1 MDVTH
6 ALRLLE
12 VLPADLAL
20 ELPGGERLGAEEG
33 RDAVTIVIRSE
44 SVLVAL
50 AECPSL
56 LGFAEAFVRG
66 DVDVRGD
73 FLRALEAAYSIDAL
87 AQALVPPP
95 TEPKRPSDADAIRF
109 HYDISNDFYA
119 LFLDRRMVYTCAY
132 YRHPDASLEE
142 AQEAKLDLVCRK
154 LRLAPGEH
162 LLDVGA
168 GWGSLTGWA
177 AARYGTETLGVTL
190 SRAQAD
196 HAAAML
202 RDAGLADR
210 ARVEHRDYRDVAG
223 EAAFDKIAAV
233 GVIEHVGVA
242 NYPAYFQRLHRLL
255 RPGGLL
261 LNHGITHPAPGRYS
275 TGMTFLTRNVFPGTE
290 FERVSNVAAR
300 MEDAGFQILD
310 VEGLGGHYART
321 TAEWLARLQA
331 RADEARRL
339 VGERTYRTWIGY
351 LAAAS
356 VAFRA
361 GEIDIHQIVARRA
374 DPSEPRAPESRELL
388 YRD

>member
-168 GWGSLTGWA
+168 GWGSLALRPTTLP
-177 AARYGTETLGVTL
+177 RCYGTPDSPIELGSSIVTIATSPARPRSTR
-190 SRAQAD
+190 SRRSASSSTSVSRTIQRTSSACI
-196 HAAAML
+196 
-202 RDAGLADR
+202 GCSG
-210 ARVEHRDYRDVAG
+210 RVG
-223 EAAFDKIAAV
+223 
-233 GVIEHVGVA
+233 
-242 NYPAYFQRLHRLL
+242 
-255 RPGGLL
+255 
-261 LNHGITHPAPGRYS
+261 S
-275 TGMTFLTRNVFPGTE
+275 C
-290 FERVSNVAAR
+290 
-300 MEDAGFQILD
+300 
-310 VEGLGGHYART
+310 
-321 TAEWLARLQA
+321 
-331 RADEARRL
+331 
-339 VGERTYRTWIGY
+339 
-351 LAAAS
+351 
-356 VAFRA
+356 
-361 GEIDIHQIVARRA
+361 
-374 DPSEPRAPESRELL
+374 
-388 YRD
+388 